1 MQPLQQFAKRAARTS
16 TRKARDD
23 DVHMHRSGPPHVSH
37 RRLSAALA
45 AVLLALPTAAL
56 AAGAATPSRAYP
68 ADATVEYLAAEQ
80 AVRVRGPIGP
90 RFEPRLRAMLD
101 AHPDARRVVVQSP
114 GGMRRQALRAA
125 SLLNER
131 GLPVRIAGRCASAC
145 ALLWAAVDQ
154 REMTAGSRL
163 GLHRSKLVGPLV
175 FPDAIAQQI
184 NAHNDRETD
193 AVLRKAGFP
202 EHVVAA
208 GSATPPTS
216 MSWFAADQLQRD
228 GVPFVLHEVAPRTPA
243 PSIATVQLEIDTES
257 SAMQQ

>member
-1 MQPLQQFAKRAARTS
+1 VQPLQRFAKRAARAS
-16 TRKARDD
+16 TRKALAD
-23 DVHMHRSGPPHVSH
+23 DVRMHRSGPSHVSH
-37 RRLSAALA
+37 RRLTAVLA
-45 AVLLALPTAAL
+45 TVLLALPTAAL

-68 ADATVEYLAAEQ
+68 SDATVEYVAAEQ

-90 RFEPRLRAMLD
+90 RFEPQLRAALD

-125 SLLNER
+125 ALLNER

-145 ALLWAAVDQ
+145 ALLWAAVDS
-154 REMTAGSRL
+154 REMTASSRL

-175 FPDAIAQQI
+175 FPEAIAQQI

-208 GSATPPTS
+208 GSATPASS
-216 MSWFAADQLQRD
+216 MSWFAADELRRE
-228 GVPFVLHEVAPRTPA
+228 GVPFVMHETVRAPA
-243 PSIATVQLEIDTES
+243 PTVATAQRETGIGSS

>member
-1 MQPLQQFAKRAARTS
+1 
-16 TRKARDD
+16 
-23 DVHMHRSGPPHVSH
+23 MHRSGPPHVSH
-37 RRLSAALA
+37 RRLSAVLA
-45 AVLLALPTAAL
+45 AVLLLPTAAL

-68 ADATVEYLAAEQ
+68 SDATVEYVATEQ

-90 RFEPRLRAMLD
+90 RFEPQLRAMLD
-101 AHPDARRVVVQSP
+101 AHPDAQRVVVQSP

-125 SLLNER
+125 ALLNER

-145 ALLWAAVDQ
+145 ALLWAAVDV

-193 AVLRKAGFP
+193 EVLRKAGFP
-202 EHVVAA
+202 ERVVAA
-208 GSATPPTS
+208 GSATPPSS
-216 MSWFAADQLQRD
+216 MSWFAADELRRE
-228 GVPFVLHEVAPRTPA
+228 GVPFVLHEAAARAPA
-243 PSIATVQLEIDTES
+243 PSIATAQLDIDTGS